1 MEATHMLTLWPQS
14 FALLAFFLLLL
25 SQKGPNMVT
34 LPILPDEFVFG
45 YFGRLL
51 WSLGIEP
58 GESDFSKAVQYRLGS
73 RERPC
78 QTLIIG
84 KVVALADGDT
94 LTVLDADHVSTRSGS
109 RALTH
114 QSASSRLDSG
124 LSSTSQTWFLDTR
137 LLPPPEN

>member
-78 QTLIIG
+78 TKEESIG
-84 KVVALADGDT
+84 L
-94 LTVLDADHVSTRSGS
+94 LEPPRESWRPF
-109 RALTH
+109 
-114 QSASSRLDSG
+114 G
-124 LSSTSQTWFLDTR
+124 LSQVATVAV
-137 LLPPPEN
+137 